1 MPRPRSMR
9 RSFMQNIINLS
20 PLAAICLYSLVFG
33 WERGRLRAM
42 CSIKSHR
49 SIMQARSRL
58 PWRGC
63 CGGLRLCCPSLTR
76 VRSNISRKTLRQV
89 RCSSLARNTNC
100 AEVPEWS
107 HRGRFQGRALKFR
120 HRRCLRAFATVGS
133 CAIFAFPL
141 SRPISVAPLATT
153 FHHSVGP

>member
-1 MPRPRSMR
+1 MPLPRSMR

-49 SIMQARSRL
+49 SIMQARSRW

-63 CGGLRLCCPSLTR
+63 CGGLALCYPSLTR

-100 AEVPEWS
+100 S
-107 HRGRFQGRALKFR
+107 LRFQSGRIAVGFR
-120 HRRCLRAFATVGS
+120 D
-133 CAIFAFPL
+133 
-141 SRPISVAPLATT
+141 
-153 FHHSVGP
+153 GPSNFVTGDA